1 MLDRAYE
8 ELLDLAININS
19 KVSGDEFL
27 RRVLDTYGFES
38 IAYAAFNVPLPD
50 AHGPVYQNTY
60 CDPWR
65 VHYHRNQFIAIDPVV
80 HFALSGML
88 PTDWQE
94 LRLRPGGRVL
104 NEAGAFGIGQQGLT
118 LPMRGVHGETAAF
131 SISARLSDSKW
142 RQLKKQYIR
151 DLQSL
156 ANYFH
161 VSVLH
166 RLGLDQPQIKLMSAR
181 ELECLKWAALGKSA
195 SETAII
201 INITDRTVAF
211 HLSSARY
218 KLNCLT
224 TTQAV
229 AKALTTRQM
238 TL

>member
-1 MLDRAYE
+1 MLDQTYE
-8 ELLDLAININS
+8 DLLDLAMNIDS
-19 KVSGDEFL
+19 QLSGDEFL
-27 RRVLDTYGFES
+27 RRLLDTYGFET
-38 IAYAAFNVPLPD
+38 IAYAAFNVPLLGSTEPI
-50 AHGPVYQNTY
+50 YQNTY

-65 VHYHRNQFIAIDPVV
+65 IHYHQNQFIAIDPVV
-80 HFALSGML
+80 HTALSGIL

-94 LRLRPGGRVL
+94 LRQKDGARVL
-104 NEAGAFGIGQQGLT
+104 DEASEFGIGRQGLT
-118 LPMRGVHGETAAF
+118 LPMRGIHGETAAL
-131 SISARLSDSKW
+131 SVSTRLSDAKW

-166 RLGLDQPQIKLMSAR
+166 RLGLDQPMIQILSAR

-195 SETAII
+195 SETATI
-201 INITDRTVAF
+201 INVTERTVTF

-238 TL
+238 SL